1 MAIVVILFITTCF
14 LAYANGANDN
24 FKGVATLFGS
34 GTTSYRN
41 AISWATIT
49 TFMGS
54 VCSIFLAE
62 QLLKNFSGKGLVPVE
77 VTAEPEFLAS
87 VAAGAGITVL
97 LTALRGLPISTT
109 HSLVGGLVG
118 AGFMAVGSQ
127 VNVYFLGKTF
137 FIPLLISPLLAI
149 CLAALLYKGFR
160 SIKNYFG
167 INKEWCACIGE
178 TRKFVPVSDLVN
190 GEISQEIVS
199 QLHHHAS
206 HIDTETNC
214 QLHYTS
220 NVLGI
225 NLQKLLDSGHY
236 ISAGMVSFARG
247 LNDTPK
253 IVALMAAIPMFAVEY
268 GMVAVALGMAIGGLL
283 NARRIA
289 ETMGKKIT
297 PLSHG
302 QGFAAN
308 LVTGFMVIV
317 ASRFGVPVSTTHCS
331 VGSLFGIG
339 LITQKADKRVVSNI
353 LLSWLLTLPVAA
365 LLSAVAY
372 HLLTAY

>member
-1 MAIVVILFITTCF
+1 MAILVILFVTTCF

-34 GTTSYRN
+34 GTTSYGS

-77 VTAEPEFLAS
+77 IISAPEFLAA
-87 VAAGAGITVL
+87 VALGAGLTVL
-97 LTALRGLPISTT
+97 LTALRGLPVSTT

-127 VNVYFLGKTF
+127 VNFDFLGKTF
-137 FIPLLISPLLAI
+137 FIPLIISPLIAV
-149 CLAALLYKGFR
+149 CLAALLYLGFR
-160 SIKNYFG
+160 FIKNYFG
-167 INKEWCACIGE
+167 ITKEWCACVGE
-178 TRKFVPVSDLVN
+178 TRKFVPVSNLNDDVMSQ
-190 GEISQEIVS
+190 EAISQLLSLE
-199 QLHHHAS
+199 S

-214 QLHYTS
+214 QLYYTGHF
-220 NVLGI
+220 LGI
-225 NLQKLLDSGHY
+225 NLQKLLDFCHY

-253 IVALMAAIPMFAVEY
+253 IVALLIAIPTLSIKY

-289 ETMGKKIT
+289 DTMGKKIT
-297 PLSHG
+297 PMSHG

-308 LVTGFMVIV
+308 LVTSFMVIF
-317 ASRFGVPVSTTHCS
+317 ASRLGVPVSTTHCS

-339 LITQKADKRVVSNI
+339 LITKKADKREVSKI
-353 LLSWLLTLPVAA
+353 LLSWVLTLPVAA
-365 LLSAVAY
+365 LLSAAAY
-372 HLLTAY
+372 WLLDV